1 MIYQKNEPL
10 ILRASDVRVRE
21 GQKRGTEVTKK
32 SSFSA
37 SDTHVRGSKTHFL
50 SPSQNGNAKEIPQ
63 NE

>member
-1 MIYQKNEPL
+1 MIEQKNEVL

-37 SDTHVRGSKTHFL
+37 SDVRVRESKTHFL
-50 SPSQNGNAKEIPQ
+50 SPSQNGNALVFC
-63 NE
+63 